1 TCHIRVVFQVQQLFF
16 PELFAFLQLRLPI
29 DISLKSCP
37 SHATLVPQ
45 ILSEFTSWTNSHND
59 RCGHLDLHLV
69 NKSDTS
75 SYLGTA
81 SRYSVKLGCCR
92 FTCAN
97 GHPEITLSDRNMQ
110 LGIPKEGIRASDV
123 VRTLEDLLI
132 PHVPSVQ
139 AQFSPRY
146 RLAFSL
152 LNEDAAVGGAASSWA
167 IEDAIDGYLTPT
179 LTELSIV
186 HNFTIESQVQYH
198 APLAFEPSPGSRT
211 VADSE
216 WKGYELDQDE
226 LKTFINSA
234 EWTLAS
240 SVNND
245 IVLHFI
251 LFVPT
256 HSRRPLWVLKPDGTR
271 SSTNAFIIPQW
282 GGVAIEYL
290 SARDRAHPFAIF
302 RSQLHSLLGVPS
314 VPLNIAVKSDSVL
327 SAWQLDALLRRRGV
341 ENTKGTIEALNSIM
355 KLADRISNMPVRV
368 DVRGDVLGALDALD
382 DVHTHRLSSASLLSR
397 SSEAL
402 TLSSRA
408 FFNPGMLAML
418 YFPVEHKYAVY
429 TPLFAPVSVPL
440 LVATIKE
447 IRAWRQE
454 RRKKLGGDA
463 KRDSGGEASTDN

>member
-1 TCHIRVVFQVQQLFF
+1 MG
-16 PELFAFLQLRLPI
+16 
-29 DISLKSCP
+29 
-37 SHATLVPQ
+37 HA
-45 ILSEFTSWTNSHND
+45 
-59 RCGHLDLHLV
+59 
-69 NKSDTS
+69 
-75 SYLGTA
+75 
-81 SRYSVKLGCCR
+81 
-92 FTCAN
+92 
-97 GHPEITLSDRNMQ
+97 
-110 LGIPKEGIRASDV
+110 
-123 VRTLEDLLI
+123 
-132 PHVPSVQ
+132 
-139 AQFSPRY
+139 
-146 RLAFSL
+146 
-152 LNEDAAVGGAASSWA
+152 
-167 IEDAIDGYLTPT
+167 
-179 LTELSIV
+179 
-186 HNFTIESQVQYH
+186 
-198 APLAFEPSPGSRT
+198 
-211 VADSE
+211 
-216 WKGYELDQDE
+216 
-226 LKTFINSA
+226 
-234 EWTLAS
+234 AS

-282 GGVAIEYL
+282 GGVVIYNPPDSPDLSGNRYL

-341 ENTKGTIEALNSIM
+341 ENTKGTIEALNSIV
-355 KLADRISNMPVRV
+355 KLVDRISNMPVRA

-382 DVHTHRLSSASLLSR
+382 DVHTHPLSPASLLSR

-454 RRKKLGGDA
+454 RRKKSGGDT
-463 KRDSGGEASTDN
+463 KRDSGEEVSKDD